1 MLWTENM
8 CMNSNHKKKKH
19 TTHLSLSLYL
29 SLSLSLFLSISLYV
43 YISLSLSLYLPLSI
57 SLSLYMYIYIY
68 IASLMLCMLA
78 WNSIFDALHACWSM
92 HMCFAACI
100 YFYLWSMG
108 SSNLMLPFGCSLY
121 TDVSRISSVSIKV
134 WVLCNFGFQTES
146 PQLSFL
152 W

>member
-1 MLWTENM
+1 
-8 CMNSNHKKKKH
+8 MNWKH
-19 TTHLSLSLYL
+19 VYEQQSQEKNTQHISLYI
-29 SLSLSLFLSISLYV
+29 SFFLSLSLFLSISLYV
-43 YISLSLSLYLPLSI
+43 YISLSLSL
-57 SLSLYMYIYIY
+57 SLYIY

-78 WNSIFDALHACWSM
+78 WNASLNTLYSIFDALHACWSM

-108 SSNLMLPFGCSLY
+108 SSSLMLPFGCSLY
-121 TDVSRISSVSIKV
+121 TAVSRISSVSIKV
-134 WVLCNFGFQTES
+134 WVLCNLGFQTES